1 MVVVQVKFF
10 GDVKS
15 FTDVPKTIVELNDGA
30 TVADLLQELD
40 RKYGT
45 PFHEGVLSESNELY
59 GVKGHVKLFLNGDV
73 VESRNFPTTKVIA
86 ESAPVEATFYVVSAT
101 TGG

>member
-15 FTDVPKTIVELNDGA
+15 LTVAPKTIVELNDGA
-30 TVADLLQELD
+30 TVADLLKELGN
-40 RKYGT
+40 KYGK
-45 PFHEGVLSESNELY
+45 PFHDGVLSESKELY
-59 GVKGHVKLFLNGDV
+59 GVKGHVKLFMNGDA
-73 VESRNFPTTKVIA
+73 VESRNFPTTKIVA
-86 ESAPVEATFYVVSAT
+86 EGAAAEATFYVVSAT